1 MTQRW
6 WQTERSKYGLFI
18 SEVVEVECA
27 RADPE
32 LAARRRAVLSDVVL
46 FPIDEKD
53 TEISKKN
60 DDTRTNSGERRPGR
74 GPHRRGRYRAVR
86 LFVDLEFSPH
96 CERSNSVRSRKNTR
110 EKWLHPNENLHT

>member
-1 MTQRW
+1 VTQRW

-60 DDTRTNSGERRPGR
+60 DDTGTNSGERRPGR
-74 GPHRRGRYRAVR
+74 GPHIAAAAIEQCAYLLTWNFRHIANAQIR
-86 LFVDLEFSPH
+86 
-96 CERSNSVRSRKNTR
+96 
-110 EKWLHPNENLHT
+110 

>member
-1 MTQRW
+1 VTQRW

-27 RADPE
+27 RGDPE

-53 TEISKKN
+53 TEISKKMMI
-60 DDTRTNSGERRPGR
+60 R
-74 GPHRRGRYRAVR
+74 GPIPANAGPDAVHIAAAAIEQCAYLLTWNFR
-86 LFVDLEFSPH
+86 H
-96 CERSNSVRSRKNTR
+96 IANAQIR
-110 EKWLHPNENLHT
+110 

>member
-1 MTQRW
+1 VTQRW

-27 RADPE
+27 RGDPE
-32 LAARRRAVLSDVVL
+32 LAARRRSVLSDVVL

-60 DDTRTNSGERRPGR
+60 DDTGTNSGERRPGR
-74 GPHRRGRYRAVR
+74 REGLSQIRRSDQSATV
-86 LFVDLEFSPH
+86 
-96 CERSNSVRSRKNTR
+96 SNR
-110 EKWLHPNENLHT
+110 